1 MLTFN
6 PRQQEA
12 VAFPRNTVVNASA
25 GTGKTATLVGAY
37 LSQLGQGIP
46 PGQILAI
53 TFTEKAAAEMR
64 DRLKREVLACM
75 SRAPA
80 DGDPGH
86 DWRRVL
92 TGLANA
98 PISTIH
104 AFCARLLKAHP
115 LAAGVDPQFTT
126 WP

>member
-1 MLTFN
+1 MLAFN

-46 PGQILAI
+46 PGQILAV

-64 DRLKREVLACM
+64 DRLKREVLARVSGM
-75 SRAPA
+75 PA
-80 DGDPGH
+80 DGGP
-86 DWRRVL
+86 
-92 TGLANA
+92 A
-98 PISTIH
+98 PH
-104 AFCARLLKAHP
+104 LHHPRLLRRAPEREPPGGRGRPAFHR
-115 LAAGVDPQFTT
+115 LG
-126 WP
+126 